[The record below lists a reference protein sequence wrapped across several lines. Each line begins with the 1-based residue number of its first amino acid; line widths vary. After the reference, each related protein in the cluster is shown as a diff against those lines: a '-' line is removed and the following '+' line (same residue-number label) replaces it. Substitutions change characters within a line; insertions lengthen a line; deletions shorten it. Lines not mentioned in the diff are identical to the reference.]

1 LIILLYILQAI
12 TLTFISWT
20 VGLLLN
26 NAIKL
31 RTFYGRISHLNFIK
45 NDVLSKSI
53 GLSKFGWIIKNSFF
67 RVFNK
72 NLNLKS
78 RPNRDDLQRLR
89 TEMVYAEI
97 GHLIGFVFLLSVIVI
112 KLWNGLFLSALIL
125 LLFNIIFNLYPTL
138 LQQQNKTRID
148 DILR

>member
-1 LIILLYILQAI
+1 MIILLYILQAI

-26 NAIKL
+26 NAIKH
-31 RTFYGRISHLNFIK
+31 RTFYVKISHLNFIK
-45 NDVLSKSI
+45 NEVLIKSI

-78 RPNRDDLQRLR
+78 RPTRVALKHIR

-97 GHLIGFVFLLSVIVI
+97 GHLIGFLFLLSVIVI
-112 KLWNGLFLSALIL
+112 KLWKGLFLSSSIL